1 MCVCV
6 RAWVCMYV
14 SDVSMRRTQWCVC
27 VFQGRE
33 GWEVRV
39 SSQGW
44 RCTES
49 SSQSGQVI
57 GVLSV
62 SWSSELL
69 LSFSTLRN
77 TSTPLLMRTTSSPLT
92 HICITITDTLGVCCW
107 ARHSPSSICRLSR
120 STYYNYYTAI
130 VRMDDYIIIIYY
142 YWACIITLHI
152 AVVYIYN

>member
-1 MCVCV
+1 MQEGRQVSGTVEEWTLCV
-6 RAWVCMYV
+6 RAWVWV

-27 VFQGRE
+27 VYHGRE

-69 LSFSTLRN
+69 LSFSAPRN
-77 TSTPLLMRTTSSPLT
+77 TSTPDPLLMRTTSNPLT
-92 HICITITDTLGVCCW
+92 HMNRRHTLCVLLQLSQ
-107 ARHSPSSICRLSR
+107 ALSIQH
-120 STYYNYYTAI
+120 
-130 VRMDDYIIIIYY
+130 IYMHVLY
-142 YWACIITLHI
+142 
-152 AVVYIYN
+152 

>member
-1 MCVCV
+1 MF
-6 RAWVCMYV
+6 V
-14 SDVSMRRTQWCVC
+14 SIY
-27 VFQGRE
+27 QGRE

-69 LSFSTLRN
+69 LSFSAPRN
-77 TSTPLLMRTTSSPLT
+77 TSTPLLMRTTSNPLT
-92 HICITITDTLGVCCW
+92 HICICITDTLGVCCW
-107 ARHSPSSICRLSR
+107 ARHSPSSIFMLSR

-130 VRMDDYIIIIYY
+130 VRMDDYISYISYISYHIISFK
-142 YWACIITLHI
+142 CIMYKGTLGHHCPMQH
-152 AVVYIYN
+152 

>member
-1 MCVCV
+1 MQEGRQVSGTVEEWTLCVCV

-69 LSFSTLRN
+69 LSFSAPRN
-77 TSTPLLMRTTSSPLT
+77 TSTPLLRTTSSPLT
-92 HICITITDTLGVCCW
+92 HMHHRHTRCVLLG
-107 ARHSPSSICRLSR
+107 RHSPSSICMLSR

-130 VRMDDYIIIIYY
+130 VRMDNYI
-142 YWACIITLHI
+142 
-152 AVVYIYN
+152 